1 MKIPLYSNHNCKI
14 IQLFPQKKSTLLS
27 LHKSFIQK
35 IQFQI
40 EKNISDEN
48 FGILQLCNAIGISRS
63 QLHNKIKAQ
72 TGLSTSI
79 FIRSIRLKKAQS
91 LIRNSELNISEIA
104 YEVGFKDPSY
114 FSRLYS
120 EQYGTPPSI
129 NRKKNPSGG

>member
-1 MKIPLYSNHNCKI
+1 MKIQLYSYRHNCKI
-14 IQLFPQKKSTLLS
+14 IQLIPRKKNPKLF

-35 IQFQI
+35 VQFHI

-48 FGILQLCNAIGISRS
+48 FGIPQLCNAIGISRS

-79 FIRSIRLKKAQS
+79 FVRSIRLKKAKLLLHHS
-91 LIRNSELNISEIA
+91 DLNISEIA

-120 EQYGTPPSI
+120 EQYGMPPSAKRS
-129 NRKKNPSGG
+129 N